1 MTTTPLISWGRH
13 PCHYQTPRAIY
24 WRNDLPEAISHTVR
38 EHGTTLPFGL
48 GRSYGDSCLAA
59 SDHVLHLRGLDRLI
73 SADWLSGAIC
83 CESGV
88 TLEEILSLIIPK
100 GWFLPVTPGTKY
112 VTLGGAVANDVHGKN
127 HHARGTFGCHI
138 RRFGLV
144 RSDRPALTCS
154 PEENSEL
161 FAATIGGLGLTGIIV
176 WVELQLLPIQS
187 SCMDLTT
194 IRFDSL
200 DEFFALSNEL
210 DGSHEYTVAWVDCL
224 SSGKT
229 AGRGI
234 YMAGNHS
241 RDGGLKIVSDVNL
254 TVPLT
259 PPFSMVNHLTLG
271 LFNSFYYQSCKPGR
285 QRSTVSYEPFFYP
298 LDRILHWNRIYGPK
312 GFQQYQCVI
321 PNANAEPAMREI
333 LDIIAKSGSGSFLA
347 VMKRCG
353 DIRSPGWLSFPL
365 PGLTLAL
372 DFPQHQHLDTRLFP
386 RLDAVVCCARGRLY
400 PAKDAHMSG
409 EDFRNAYPQW
419 EHLERLRDPGLCSRF
434 WARVTAS

>member
-1 MTTTPLISWGRH
+1 
-13 PCHYQTPRAIY
+13 
-24 WRNDLPEAISHTVR
+24 
-38 EHGTTLPFGL
+38 
-48 GRSYGDSCLAA
+48 
-59 SDHVLHLRGLDRLI
+59 
-73 SADWLSGAIC
+73 
-83 CESGV
+83 
-88 TLEEILSLIIPK
+88 
-100 GWFLPVTPGTKY
+100 
-112 VTLGGAVANDVHGKN
+112 
-127 HHARGTFGCHI
+127 
-138 RRFGLV
+138 
-144 RSDRPALTCS
+144 
-154 PEENSEL
+154 
-161 FAATIGGLGLTGIIV
+161 
-176 WVELQLLPIQS
+176 
-187 SCMDLTT
+187 
-194 IRFDSL
+194 
-200 DEFFALSNEL
+200 
-210 DGSHEYTVAWVDCL
+210 
-224 SSGKT
+224 
-229 AGRGI
+229 
-234 YMAGNHS
+234 
-241 RDGGLKIVSDVNL
+241 
-254 TVPLT
+254 
-259 PPFSMVNHLTLG
+259 MVNHLTLG